1 MEVVPSDKPPDIFAV
16 RSITMDVREVMTE
29 WERFGEVM
37 TREELEKEVAA
48 VRTMYKRKDRKV
60 RPVNAPLPGG
70 INPGGGANIGGE
82 LQEGET
88 EDLEPWKRGGGTVVP
103 RGSRLTP
110 ERLKEM
116 QIGTGLLWEGEKQLF
131 IDILF
136 EHEGAIAFDDS
147 EMGLLK
153 PEIELP
159 VVIHTV
165 PYTPWQ

>member
-1 MEVVPSDKPPDIFAV
+1 
-16 RSITMDVREVMTE
+16 
-29 WERFGEVM
+29 
-37 TREELEKEVAA
+37 
-48 VRTMYKRKDRKV
+48 MYKRKDRKV
-60 RPVNAPLPGG
+60 RPVNTPLPGG
-70 INPGGGANIGGE
+70 ISPGGPGNMGGR
-82 LQEGET
+82 LQQGEM
-88 EDLEPWKRGGGTVVP
+88 EDLEPWRCGGTVVP

-110 ERLKEM
+110 EWLKEM

-153 PEIELP
+153 PEIEPP

-165 PYTPWQ
+165 PHTPWQQASLRLPKAMEK